1 MREDHKRL
9 RACILQQLENNGL
22 RHNSKAAKQAEY
34 FMIVGYLTMQAEIE
48 EKLDPYLTTL
58 AMSGRRLTEE
68 KVA

>member
-9 RACILQQLENNGL
+9 RACILQQLENNNLKYGG
-22 RHNSKAAKQAEY
+22 KAAKQAEY

-48 EKLDPYLTTL
+48 EKIDPYLTML

-68 KVA
+68 KVE